1 MKWISIFLLLLCHSR
16 YKFFFS
22 PAESAQIRWNYIHK
36 VKFFFSLIQR
46 ELLLLLLY
54 LYFALFSEMI
64 LNYFFRVFWFL
75 FFFYSHFFTFIRSF
89 SPHNNDEKRA
99 ECVTWRMHLNWDI
112 IVPHLKGISWFRYY
126 YCCSA
131 NKYKYRKKVCV
142 CIVKNKWL

>member
-16 YKFFFS
+16 YKFFFHQRNQHKS
-22 PAESAQIRWNYIHK
+22 DETTFIKWN
-36 VKFFFSLIQR
+36 FFLSHSTWAAIIVIIFI
-46 ELLLLLLY
+46 
-54 LYFALFSEMI
+54 FCA
-64 LNYFFRVFWFL
+64 FFRRWFSTI
-75 FFFYSHFFTFIRSF
+75 FFVCSDFCFFYSLFFTFIRSF